1 MTIKTVL
8 LHLAHD
14 TARMS
19 RFRIG
24 LSLAKR
30 HGAHLAMTYMTTPAT
45 MPAEVTGRAAS
56 AAYIAEATAIAHE
69 KADTIRAEIAD
80 EADAAG
86 VTWDWEVLEGDHIRL
101 LAERSHFADLVLV
114 CQGHG
119 GGSDSHVGR
128 RQPNDLLFMASC
140 PCLVLPPS
148 WASDAIGRRVLIAWK
163 ETREAARALRDSLP
177 FLQSAEEVFLLTC
190 GPAHHRREAGAT
202 AVSFLE
208 RHGLRIEHVNDTA
221 TGDVGAF
228 ILGNADDL
236 RADLLVMGAY
246 GHSRLRQMI
255 LGGVTQR
262 VLSDMTCPVLMS
274 H

>member
-1 MTIKTVL
+1 MAIKTVL
-8 LHLAHD
+8 LHMAHD
-14 TARMS
+14 TARMA

-30 HGAHLAMTYMTTPAT
+30 HGAHLTMTYMASPAK

-69 KADTIRAEIAD
+69 KAKHVLAEISD

-86 VTWDWEVLEGDHIRL
+86 ITWDWEVLEGDHNRL
-101 LAERSHFADLVLV
+101 LAIRSHVADLVMV

-119 GGSDSHVGR
+119 GMPEGQVRLH
-128 RQPNDLLFMASC
+128 QPDDLLFMASG
-140 PCLVLPPS
+140 PCLVLPPG

-163 ETREAARALRDSLP
+163 DTREAARALRDSLP
-177 FLQSAEEVFLLTC
+177 FLASADDVFLLTC
-190 GPAHHRREAGAT
+190 DPPHRRFEAGVA
-202 AVSFLE
+202 ALSFLD
-208 RHGLRIEHVNDTA
+208 RHGLRVEQVSDIA
-221 TGDVGAF
+221 KGDIGAV
-228 ILGNADDL
+228 ILGYAEDL

-246 GHSRLRQMI
+246 GHSRLREMI
-255 LGGVTQR
+255 LGGVTQH
-262 VLSDMTCPVLMS
+262 VLCHMTRPVLMS